1 MRWAGARHRGADE
14 GGPRIRVAPGRR
26 RSGGRRPP
34 GGHQPLGSAHRR
46 GLGGRRRRSRRR
58 SVQPWPPYAM
68 PSSRRASGRRAPG
81 RRTRPAHGWPSIAPS
96 RCAAAASSSLARPA
110 ACRSPSDNGS
120 ISCRATGWRAIRGLE
135 VHDAAVP
142 EGPRGGR
149 VALNLTGVER
159 EAVRRGQV
167 LVATHEP
174 GPLWVSST
182 DRLLV
187 VLERPAALPGR
198 RPHDA
203 WPPED
208 GVPARLHTG
217 TDQAGAVLR
226 GDARPLPDGR
236 AVGLLQLDRPIATMP
251 GARLVLRRPR
261 PAALLAGGTV
271 LDTAPTA
278 RAFPA
283 PPVTRTP

>member
-1 MRWAGARHRGADE
+1 
-14 GGPRIRVAPGRR
+14 
-26 RSGGRRPP
+26 
-34 GGHQPLGSAHRR
+34 
-46 GLGGRRRRSRRR
+46 
-58 SVQPWPPYAM
+58 M
-68 PSSRRASGRRAPG
+68 PSSRRASGRRAPRPQDAAGAWLAVDRVFAVRG
-81 RRTRPAHGWPSIAPS
+81 RGLVITGTS
-96 RCAAAASSSLARPA
+96 RGLPLTIGQRVDLLPGDLVAR
-110 ACRSPSDNGS
+110 
-120 ISCRATGWRAIRGLE
+120 IRGLE

-167 LVATHEP
+167 LVATHDP

-226 GDARPLPDGR
+226 GDARRLPDGR

-271 LDTAPTA
+271 LDTD
-278 RAFPA
+278 
-283 PPVTRTP
+283 PPRGRSRRRQSPGRLEALVAAVATGQPGR